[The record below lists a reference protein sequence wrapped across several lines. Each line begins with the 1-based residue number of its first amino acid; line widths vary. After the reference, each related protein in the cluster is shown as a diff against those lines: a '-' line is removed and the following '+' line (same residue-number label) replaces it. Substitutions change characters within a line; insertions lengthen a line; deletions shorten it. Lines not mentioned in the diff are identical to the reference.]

1 MKVRNRMIKGLLAV
15 SAMTVLLAQTVFAA
29 EPEPY
34 TYTVTLSAGNQGTL
48 SSTAGIRTSGTVS
61 EANGKIVISE
71 LHYGDSIVFEN
82 PQNYVTISDDKYY
95 ALGVREGG
103 LDNSDLVGTVE
114 VTDDAD
120 YVVAYGIAGNMV
132 QYTVNYQDADGNQLA
147 ESRTFYGAVGDKPVV
162 AFQYIE
168 GYMPQAYNLTKTLS
182 ENGADNVFTFQY
194 TPIPEGTVI
203 VQPGQTVT
211 TTTTTATGTTA
222 ATTGGTAGGATTATA
237 GTGTAA
243 AGAAD
248 QGTTA
253 GEAGAAG
260 DTAEIEEDQTPQGTV
275 DLDEDDVPLG
285 NKKADES
292 VRETSAVPIVLGV
305 IGAIAAI
312 VIIAGAVIYFRK
324 HS

>member
-1 MKVRNRMIKGLLAV
+1 MIKGLLAV

-29 EPEPY
+29 DPEPY

-48 SSTAGIRTSGTVS
+48 TGTQGIRTSGTVI
-61 EANGKIVISE
+61 EANGKIVISN
-71 LHYGDSIVFEN
+71 LNYGDTIVFEN
-82 PQNYVTISDDKYY
+82 PQNYVSVSDDKYY
-95 ALGVREGG
+95 ALGVRESGF
-103 LDNSDLVGTVE
+103 DNSDVEDNSPNLVATVE

-168 GYMPQAYNLTKTLS
+168 GYVPQAYNLTKTLS

-222 ATTGGTAGGATTATA
+222 AATGTATGGTAAA

-243 AGAAD
+243 AGTAD

-253 GEAGAAG
+253 GEAQDAG
-260 DTAEIEEDQTPQGTV
+260 DTATIDEDQTPQGTV

-285 NKKADES
+285 NKEADES

-305 IGAIAAI
+305 IGAIAAV

>member
-29 EPEPY
+29 DPEPY

-48 SSTAGIRTSGTVS
+48 TGTEGIRTSGTVI
-61 EANGKIVISE
+61 EANGKIVISD
-71 LHYGDSIVFEN
+71 LSYGDTIVFEN
-82 PQNYVTISDDKYY
+82 PQNYVAVSDDKYY
-95 ALGVREGG
+95 ALGVRESG
-103 LDNSDLVGTVE
+103 LDNSDLVGTLE

-168 GYMPQAYNLTKTLS
+168 GYVPQAYNLTKTLS

-211 TTTTTATGTTA
+211 TTTTPATGTTA
-222 ATTGGTAGGATTATA
+222 AATGTAA
-237 GTGTAA
+237 GGTAA
-243 AGAAD
+243 AGAGTAAAGTAD

-253 GEAGAAG
+253 GEAQDAG
-260 DTAEIEEDQTPQGTV
+260 DTATIDEDQTPQGTV

-305 IGAIAAI
+305 IGAIAAV